1 MNFGGKIVVLYLSF
15 VGLIL
20 TLVFMSYGQKVEL
33 VSTDYYAQEINFQQK
48 INATNNEKS
57 LSGASIS
64 HVINGNSVILKID
77 SALLSND
84 FKGTATF
91 FRPSDS
97 SRDLSFKMNFVN
109 NEQIIEAKE
118 LIHGA
123 YKLQLSWTSNQK
135 NYFKEEVIFIN

>member
-1 MNFGGKIVVLYLSF
+1 MNFGGKIVVLYLGF
-15 VGLIL
+15 VALIL
-20 TLVFMSYGQKVEL
+20 TLVFMSYGQKIEL

-57 LSGASIS
+57 LSGSSITHS
-64 HVINGNSVILKID
+64 INGNSIILKID
-77 SALLSND
+77 SVLLSND
-84 FKGTATF
+84 FKGMITF

-97 SRDLSFKMNFVN
+97 DQDVHLKMNFVN
-109 NEQIIEAKE
+109 NEQIIDAKN

-123 YKLQLSWTSNQK
+123 YKLQLSWESNQK

>member
-1 MNFGGKIVVLYLSF
+1 MNFGGKIIILYLSF

-33 VSTDYYAQEINFQQK
+33 VSADYYAQEINFQQK

-57 LSGASIS
+57 LSGASITHS
-64 HVINGNSVILKID
+64 INGNSVILKID
-77 SALLSND
+77 SVLLTND
-84 FKGTATF
+84 FNGTVTF

-97 SRDLSFKMNFVN
+97 SKDFQLKMNFVN
-109 NEQIIEAKE
+109 NEQIIDSKK

-135 NYFKEEVIFIN
+135 NYFKEEVLFIN

>member
-1 MNFGGKIVVLYLSF
+1 MNFGGKIVILYLSF

-57 LSGASIS
+57 LSGESITHS
-64 HVINGNSVILKID
+64 IIGSSVILKID
-77 SALLSND
+77 SALLSID
-84 FKGTATF
+84 FKGTVTF

-97 SRDLSFKMNFVN
+97 SKDLSLKMNFVN

-118 LIHGA
+118 L
-123 YKLQLSWTSNQK
+123 L
-135 NYFKEEVIFIN
+135 

>member
-57 LSGASIS
+57 LTGSSIS
-64 HVINGNSVILKID
+64 HSINGNSIILKID
-77 SALLSND
+77 SILLSPD
-84 FKGTATF
+84 FKGTVTF

-97 SRDLSFKMNFVN
+97 SKDVSFKMNFTN
-109 NEQIIEAKE
+109 SEQIIDTKE

-135 NYFKEEVIFIN
+135 SYFKEEVIFIN

>member
-1 MNFGGKIVVLYLSF
+1 MNFGGKIVILYLSF

-57 LSGASIS
+57 LSGSSIT

-84 FKGTATF
+84 FKGTITF

-97 SRDLSFKMNFVN
+97 SKDFQLKMNFVN
-109 NEQIIEAKE
+109 NEQIIETKE

-123 YKLQLSWTSNQK
+123 FKLQLSWTSNEK

>member
-1 MNFGGKIVVLYLSF
+1 MNFGGKIVVLYVSF

-48 INATNNEKS
+48 INAINNEKS
-57 LSGASIS
+57 LSGKSIS
-64 HVINGNSVILKID
+64 HSINGNSVILKID
-77 SALLSND
+77 STLASSDLYGSV
-84 FKGTATF
+84 KF

-97 SRDLSFKMNFVN
+97 SEDVEIKMNFTN
-109 NEQIIEAKE
+109 NEQIIDAKN
-118 LIHGA
+118 LIHGT

-135 NYFKEEVIFIN
+135 KYFKEDVIFIK

>member
-57 LSGASIS
+57 LAGASITHS
-64 HVINGNSVILKID
+64 INGNSVILKID

-84 FKGTATF
+84 FNGTVTF

-97 SRDLSFKMNFVN
+97 SKDVQVKMNFVN

>member
-1 MNFGGKIVVLYLSF
+1 MNFGGKIVILYLSF
-15 VGLIL
+15 VALIL
-20 TLVFMSYGQKVEL
+20 TLVFNCYSMDVDL
-33 VSTDYYAQEINFQQK
+33 VSKDYYAQEINFQQK
-48 INATNNEKS
+48 INATNNEKDLKS
-57 LSGASIS
+57 SITHVVNGKSIILS
-64 HVINGNSVILKID
+64 ID

-84 FKGTATF
+84 FSGTVTF

-97 SRDLSFKMNFVN
+97 KKDVSFKMNFIN
-109 NEQIIEAKE
+109 NEQVIDAKD

>member
-1 MNFGGKIVVLYLSF
+1 MNFGGKIVILYLSF
-15 VGLIL
+15 VALIL
-20 TLVFMSYGQKVEL
+20 TLVFNCYSMDVDL
-33 VSTDYYAQEINFQQK
+33 VSSDYYAQEINFQQK
-48 INATNNEKS
+48 INATNNEKD
-57 LSGASIS
+57 LKNSITHTLNDKS
-64 HVINGNSVILKID
+64 ITLTID

-84 FKGTATF
+84 FSGTVNF

-97 SRDLSFKMNFVN
+97 KKDVQLKMNFVN
-109 NEQIIEAKE
+109 NEQVIDTKQ

>member
-1 MNFGGKIVVLYLSF
+1 MNFGGKIVILYLSF

-20 TLVFMSYGQKVEL
+20 TLVFNCYSMDVDL
-33 VSTDYYAQEINFQQK
+33 VSKDYYAQELNFQQK
-48 INATNNEKS
+48 INATNNEKD
-57 LSGASIS
+57 LKTSIT
-64 HVINGNSVILKID
+64 HVINGKSVILTID
-77 SALLSND
+77 STLVSND
-84 FKGTATF
+84 FKGTVTF

-97 SRDLSFKMNFVN
+97 KQDVSLKMNFVN
-109 NEQIIEAKE
+109 NQQIIDAKD

>member
-15 VGLIL
+15 VALIL

-57 LSGASIS
+57 LAGESITHS
-64 HVINGNSVILKID
+64 MNDNSIVLKID
-77 SALLSND
+77 STLLSND
-84 FKGTATF
+84 FKGTVTF

-97 SRDLSFKMNFVN
+97 SKDIQLKMNFVN
-109 NEQIIEAKE
+109 NEQIIDSKE

>member
-1 MNFGGKIVVLYLSF
+1 MNFGSKIVILYLAF

-57 LSGASIS
+57 LIGESITHS
-64 HVINGNSVILKID
+64 INDNSIILKID
-77 SALLSND
+77 SVVLSSD
-84 FKGTATF
+84 FKGTVTF

-97 SRDLSFKMNFVN
+97 SKDVQLKMNFVN
-109 NEQIIEAKE
+109 NQQTINASA

-123 YKLQLSWTSNQK
+123 YKMQLSWESNGK
-135 NYFKEEVIFIN
+135 HYFKEEVIFIN

>member
-1 MNFGGKIVVLYLSF
+1 MNFGGKIVILYLSF

-57 LSGASIS
+57 LSGESITHS
-64 HVINGNSVILKID
+64 IIGSSVILKID
-77 SALLSND
+77 SALLSID
-84 FKGTATF
+84 FKGTVTF

-97 SRDLSFKMNFVN
+97 S
-109 NEQIIEAKE
+109 KE
-118 LIHGA
+118 LFHGA

>member
-57 LSGASIS
+57 LSGASIT
-64 HVINGNSVILKID
+64 HVINGNAVILKID

-84 FKGTATF
+84 FRGNATF

-97 SRDLSFKMNFVN
+97 SKDLSFKLNFVN
-109 NEQIIEAKE
+109 NEQTIEAKK

>member
-1 MNFGGKIVVLYLSF
+1 MNFGGKIVILYLSF

-57 LSGASIS
+57 LSGSSIT

-84 FKGTATF
+84 
-91 FRPSDS
+91 
-97 SRDLSFKMNFVN
+97 
-109 NEQIIEAKE
+109 
-118 LIHGA
+118 
-123 YKLQLSWTSNQK
+123 Y
-135 NYFKEEVIFIN
+135 

>member
-57 LSGASIS
+57 LAGASIT
-64 HVINGNSVILKID
+64 HLINGNSIILKID

-84 FKGTATF
+84 FKGTVTF

-97 SRDLSFKMNFVN
+97 SKDVQLKMNFVN
-109 NEQIIEAKE
+109 NEQIIDSKD

>member
-77 SALLSND
+77 SALLSDD
-84 FKGTATF
+84 FNGTATF

-97 SRDLSFKMNFVN
+97 SKDVQMKMNFVN
-109 NEQIIEAKE
+109 NEQIIDSKE

-135 NYFKEEVIFIN
+135 KYFKEEVIFIN